1 MRCHWPIASLPGV
14 DEKLQQ
20 DLAAL
25 GITDTQRLLKVS
37 AAKHV
42 ALAAELEQPLR
53 QLKKIMALASLAQVP
68 AVGCEYCG
76 LLLHGGIAS
85 IEQLSSTR
93 PQLPPLYFAAPCGLA
108 PAPGSDPDGR
118 SGAALGGAGQ
128 TDFTELG
135 RTG

>member
-37 AAKHV
+37 EAKHV

-93 PQLPPLYFAAPCGLA
+93 PQLIHRSILRLHVGLLQRRDLTPTVDRVQLWVEQA
-108 PAPGSDPDGR
+108 KQI
-118 SGAALGGAGQ
+118 LQ
-128 TDFTELG
+128 N
-135 RTG
+135 

>member
-42 ALAAELEQPLR
+42 ALAAE
-53 QLKKIMALASLAQVP
+53 
-68 AVGCEYCG
+68 GCEYCG

-93 PQLPPLYFAAPCGLA
+93 PQLIHRSILRLHVGLLQRRDLTPTVDRVQLWVEQA
-108 PAPGSDPDGR
+108 KQI
-118 SGAALGGAGQ
+118 LQ
-128 TDFTELG
+128 N
-135 RTG
+135 

>member
-25 GITDTQRLLKVS
+25 GITDTQWLLKVS
-37 AAKHV
+37 EAKHV

-68 AVGCEYCG
+68 AANTVACCSMGA
-76 LLLHGGIAS
+76 LLRS
-85 IEQLSSTR
+85 NSSV
-93 PQLPPLYFAAPCGLA
+93 AP
-108 PAPGSDPDGR
+108 DPN
-118 SGAALGGAGQ
+118 
-128 TDFTELG
+128 
-135 RTG
+135 

>member
-37 AAKHV
+37 EAKHV

-53 QLKKIMALASLAQVP
+53 QLKKIMASLAQVP

-93 PQLPPLYFAAPCGLA
+93 PQLIHRSILRLHVGLLQRRDLTPTVDRVQLWVEQA
-108 PAPGSDPDGR
+108 KQI
-118 SGAALGGAGQ
+118 LQ
-128 TDFTELG
+128 N
-135 RTG
+135 

>member
-37 AAKHV
+37 EAKHV
-42 ALAAELEQPLR
+42 ALAAELERPLR

-93 PQLPPLYFAAPCGLA
+93 PQLIHRSILRLHVGLLQRRDLTPTVDRVQLWVEQA
-108 PAPGSDPDGR
+108 KQI
-118 SGAALGGAGQ
+118 LQ
-128 TDFTELG
+128 N
-135 RTG
+135 

>member
-93 PQLPPLYFAAPCGLA
+93 PQLIHRSILRLHVGLLQRRDLTPTVDRVQLWVEQA
-108 PAPGSDPDGR
+108 KQI
-118 SGAALGGAGQ
+118 LQ
-128 TDFTELG
+128 N
-135 RTG
+135 

>member
-37 AAKHV
+37 TAKHV

-93 PQLPPLYFAAPCGLA
+93 PQLIHRSILRLHVGLLQRRDLTPTVDRVQLWVEQA
-108 PAPGSDPDGR
+108 KQI
-118 SGAALGGAGQ
+118 LQ
-128 TDFTELG
+128 N
-135 RTG
+135 